1 MLQTSATIVLV
12 LMSLSILICFTR
24 VLKGPT
30 LSDRVVALD
39 TIGINLIGFIGI
51 IMIIQETVAYAEVI
65 LVIAIL
71 AFIGTIAL
79 AKFIEG
85 GVVLDRD
92 RR

>member
-1 MLQTSATIVLV
+1 MLYTLANIALV
-12 LMSLSILICFTR
+12 IMAISIAILFIR
-24 VLKGPT
+24 VIIGPT

-51 IMIIQETVAYAEVI
+51 IMLIQNTLMYAEVI

-71 AFIGTIAL
+71 AFVGSIAL

-85 GVVLDRD
+85 GVVIDRGD
-92 RR
+92 R

>member
-1 MLQTSATIVLV
+1 MLYTVANICLV
-12 LMSLSILICFTR
+12 LMAISIAILFIR
-24 VLKGPT
+24 VIIGPT

-51 IMIIQETVAYAEVI
+51 IMLIQNTLMYAEVI

-71 AFIGTIAL
+71 AFVGSIAL

-85 GVVLDRD
+85 GVVIDRGD
-92 RR
+92 R